1 MWILLEKI
9 DDKKR
14 QFLIDSSGPCEVGT
28 ETFNNFQL
36 YLERK
41 AWTGS
46 GASADTSGEL
56 FYYHINYFYISY
68 YACACQEH
76 FKTSVPVAVTS
87 LLGKNTAVSFLSC
100 YFDPL

>member
-14 QFLIDSSGPCEVGT
+14 QFLVDSSGPCEVGT

-56 FYYHINYFYISY
+56 FIIISIILSY
-68 YACACQEH
+68 YACA
-76 FKTSVPVAVTS
+76 
-87 LLGKNTAVSFLSC
+87 
-100 YFDPL
+100 

>member
-28 ETFNNFQL
+28 ETLTNFQL

-56 FYYHINYFYISY
+56 FIIISIIFTYHITH
-68 YACACQEH
+68 AG
-76 FKTSVPVAVTS
+76 TRM
-87 LLGKNTAVSFLSC
+87 TATTTATPRETTTPPSC
-100 YFDPL
+100 SALRRVQR